1 MPIESISPSPFTFQ
15 SNRDLGALQ
24 VTTFISLVMFGV
36 LLSQGYIYFSRNKDR
51 PSLRSLVGFLLF
63 MEACHS
69 FTSSQAIYYNTVTR
83 YPNSYALTTTAAIEN
98 ITTALVQ
105 VIRPMYPIRHI
116 MPHPNSDTV
125 RRRHDSGGLQL
136 HGRPEV
142 REQYRPGGEV
152 QLGDNIPSGVRR
164 RRGCSDSSFDALL
177 LEADGL
183 AAQSDIAELGG
194 TLNPPRR
201 DMIIGRRRLSIAS
214 LETGLLTS
222 MTSVTVIICFQALP
236 NMIWFSF
243 YVLLAK
249 VYSNSLLASLNA
261 RSQMRRQ
268 VVVTPVM
275 SALLTF
281 EAARPI
287 SVSFRTTQGSGIASN
302 VNARSVEFPSQKSE
316 GDEES
321 VDDQGL

>member
-1 MPIESISPSPFTFQ
+1 MPIESISPSPFIFQ

-51 PSLRSLVGFLLF
+51 PSLRYLVGFLLF

-105 VIRPMYPIRHI
+105 
-116 MPHPNSDTV
+116 SFFC
-125 RRRHDSGGLQL
+125 
-136 HGRPEV
+136 
-142 REQYRPGGEV
+142 YR
-152 QLGDNIPSGVRR
+152 IY
-164 RRGCSDSSFDALL
+164 
-177 LEADGL
+177 
-183 AAQSDIAELGG
+183 
-194 TLNPPRR
+194 
-201 DMIIGRRRLSIAS
+201 RLSDRCILLGISCLTLILIRFVGGMTLVVYSFMDVPKSANSIDLAVKYSWVITLPLACGAAADVLIAAS
-214 LETGLLTS
+214 MLYYLRQMDSPHNQTSTTQIIHRLIRFALQTGLLTS

-268 VVVTPVM
+268 VVVTPAM

-287 SVSFRTTQGSGIASN
+287 SVSFRTTQASGIASN

-316 GDEES
+316 DDGES